1 MSAVQQSAP
10 QSAEE
15 PAGTHPQ
22 VVHRPAED
30 GPVLLTARAAIV
42 MTVGGLIG
50 VAVAVLTYLGDHG
63 LAAAALA
70 GLTAGGTSILGLNK
84 VIGS

>member
-1 MSAVQQSAP
+1 
-10 QSAEE
+10 
-15 PAGTHPQ
+15 GTGRQ
-22 VVHRPAED
+22 GVHRAVED

-42 MTVGGLIG
+42 VTMVGLIG
-50 VAVAVLTYLGDHG
+50 APVAWLTYLSDHG

-70 GLTAGGTSILGLNK
+70 GLGAGGAGILGLNK